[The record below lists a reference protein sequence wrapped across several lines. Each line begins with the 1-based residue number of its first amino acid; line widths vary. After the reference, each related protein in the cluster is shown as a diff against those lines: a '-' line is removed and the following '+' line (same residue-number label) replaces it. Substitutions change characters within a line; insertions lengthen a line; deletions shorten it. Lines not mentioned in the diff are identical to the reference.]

1 MPIVGDVNDS
11 LPLTL
16 AGSSHL
22 LATTDDHKSLEIFS
36 MNDEF
41 FATNLTTK
49 LPPLA
54 DIYKSAFDDV
64 SFRQNKLRQIAPMGI
79 NPSKWAFF
87 PKMYLMMEVRA

>member
-64 SFRQNKLRQIAPMGI
+64 SFRQNKLRHRNGHFSQNVFNDGGTGI
-79 NPSKWAFF
+79 KLKDGPG
-87 PKMYLMMEVRA
+87 